1 MLALPFSGFSLP
13 AKSINAVHGKLLC
26 NSNFL
31 QQHWHFLNIHFRW
44 KIAREKQIREK
55 QIAPSVLADAT
66 TGFCTKWRLIEKLAQ
81 KFHTDDASLLR
92 SRLCLWLAENFL
104 RAIRSTTQIWEVTR
118 QSMEFLCLFLTRHF
132 AGWWRC
138 IMSAVF
144 SDYIIPS
151 IHQTTISAQEI
162 AQLLYNIYV
171 FK

>member
-1 MLALPFSGFSLP
+1 MQALPFSGFLLP
-13 AKSINAVHGKLLC
+13 AKCIKAVHGKLSC
-26 NSNFL
+26 NSVFYNNSYIFL
-31 QQHWHFLNIHFRW
+31 ASISGEVSW

-118 QSMEFLCLFLTRHF
+118 QQYGISVLVSHTSFRGVVALHNVGCFLRLHHSVCT
-132 AGWWRC
+132 
-138 IMSAVF
+138 
-144 SDYIIPS
+144 P
-151 IHQTTISAQEI
+151 
-162 AQLLYNIYV
+162 
-171 FK
+171 

>member
-118 QSMEFLCLFLTRHF
+118 QQYGISVLVSPTSFRGVVALHNVGCFLRLHHSVYTPNNNQR
-132 AGWWRC
+132 A
-138 IMSAVF
+138 INSSVIVQ
-144 SDYIIPS
+144 YIR
-151 IHQTTISAQEI
+151 
-162 AQLLYNIYV
+162 
-171 FK
+171 F

>member
-104 RAIRSTTQIWEVTR
+104 RAIRSTTQI
-118 QSMEFLCLFLTRHF
+118 CRHSNPPDLIGSLPIWCVASRSPDF
-132 AGWWRC
+132 YQVLPIYHKILKRRKK
-138 IMSAVF
+138 
-144 SDYIIPS
+144 
-151 IHQTTISAQEI
+151 
-162 AQLLYNIYV
+162 LLIL
-171 FK
+171 